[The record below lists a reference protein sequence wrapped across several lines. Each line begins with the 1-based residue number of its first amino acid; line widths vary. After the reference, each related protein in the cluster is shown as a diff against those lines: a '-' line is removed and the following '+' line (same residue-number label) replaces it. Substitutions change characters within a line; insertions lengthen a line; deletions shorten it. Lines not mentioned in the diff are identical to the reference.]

1 MQAVQ
6 GEGLLLTL
14 SASYISDLISPSNRA
29 TALSLNLAGIA
40 FAYTVG
46 PVVSGR
52 LPSRLTVWL
61 SAGGSVVA
69 VFLMLFGIPESV
81 TNSAK
86 QQVYIPCLQPFP
98 TQVTHSQASYPT
110 LFTATCNSTKV
121 R

>member
-1 MQAVQ
+1 MQAAQ

-14 SASYISDLISPSNRA
+14 SASYVSDLITPGNRA

-52 LPSRLTVWL
+52 LPTRLTVWL

-69 VFLMLFGIPESV
+69 VFLMLFGVPESV
-81 TNSAK
+81 SDSAR
-86 QQVYIPCLQPFP
+86 QQVLSHTP
-98 TQVTHSQASYPT
+98 
-110 LFTATCNSTKV
+110 
-121 R
+121 